1 MKITKA
7 NIGNCKS
14 IKTLEFKPSSNHR
27 FPDRKLS
34 TSSNKYEKLY
44 EALWD
49 DTLELRKKAGVMVS
63 ILGIILPLLITLYV
77 NNQSTLNFDSNLF
90 TIFFGTCL
98 LIFIQ
103 YFGLFICLYNVPKYG
118 IDWGNIDLDD
128 KNIRAIPHPSKQ
140 DVSINNNWIEILKE
154 QKTKYTFCQF
164 FAFILDFT
172 IISTLSI
179 LALYFLI
186 HSVAGDPFSPYVLL
200 LMFSFAISSCV
211 ACTILLIEFI
221 ILPEKILRKFKTW
234 IYLIIWIGL
243 TVIFWATIF
252 HNAFI

>member
-34 TSSNKYEKLY
+34 PSSNKYEKLY

-128 KNIRAIPHPSKQ
+128 LKILDAEEREEIQNIVKKIGNYDVKNELAQIENFIYAINSR
-140 DVSINNNWIEILKE
+140 LKTAHEE
-154 QKTKYTFCQF
+154 QKRICPM
-164 FAFILDFT
+164 
-172 IISTLSI
+172 IIKLS
-179 LALYFLI
+179 
-186 HSVAGDPFSPYVLL
+186 LL
-200 LMFSFAISSCV
+200 FAIGV
-211 ACTILLIEFI
+211 GILLI
-221 ILPEKILRKFKTW
+221 
-234 IYLIIWIGL
+234 
-243 TVIFWATIF
+243 
-252 HNAFI
+252 